1 MSALPWLDPDDD
13 NQPFP
18 DPAFALREPDGLLAV
33 GGNLSPRRLLR
44 AYRQG
49 IFPWY
54 SLGQP
59 ILWWSPDPRTV
70 LFPERIKISRSL
82 RKVLRKREFRLTMD
96 EAFTTVVQRCGE
108 PRGYETGTWITP
120 EINQAYCRLHELGF
134 AHSVESWRGS
144 ELIGGL
150 YGVALGRVFYGE
162 SMFNRASNA
171 SKVALVGL
179 ARHLQHWGYRLIDCQ
194 MYTDHLASFGAEEI
208 CRERFMELLDSYCA
222 VAGRPPS
229 KWSCD
234 DDLLGFRKEARHE
247 HTL

>member
-1 MSALPWLDPDDD
+1 MSALPWLDPHND

-70 LFPERIKISRSL
+70 LFPESIRISRSL
-82 RKVLRKREFRLTMD
+82 RKILRRGDFRITMD
-96 EAFTTVVQRCGE
+96 RAFATVVQRCSE
-108 PRGYETGTWITP
+108 PRGSEPGTWITP
-120 EINQAYCRLHELGF
+120 EIKQAYCRLHELGF
-134 AHSVESWRGS
+134 AHSVESWHGS
-144 ELIGGL
+144 ELAGGL

-162 SMFNRASNA
+162 SMFSRVNNA
-171 SKVALVGL
+171 SKAALVGL
-179 ARHLQHWGYRLIDCQ
+179 TRHLEHWGYRVIDCQ

-208 CRERFMELLDSYCA
+208 AREGFMELLDTYCSL
-222 VAGRPPS
+222 AGRAPG

-234 DDLLGFRKEARHE
+234 ENLLGFGNEARP
-247 HTL
+247 